1 METYPARSA
10 RDQSH
15 TPLQQLVRSETYHPN
30 VKLPGRILLRMNLII
45 PFTLRLNDIFPYF
58 YPAY

>member
-30 VKLPGRILLRMNLII
+30 VKLPGRNII
-45 PFTLRLNDIFPYF
+45 ENELNHPLYLTFK
-58 YPAY
+58 